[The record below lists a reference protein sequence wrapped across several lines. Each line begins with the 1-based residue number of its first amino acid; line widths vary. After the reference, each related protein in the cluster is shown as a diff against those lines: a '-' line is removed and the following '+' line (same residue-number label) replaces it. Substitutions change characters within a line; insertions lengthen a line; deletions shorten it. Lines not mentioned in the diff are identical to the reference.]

1 MDITRQQRHGVLF
14 YACMDP
20 AWRGA
25 AHGFSTRLGG
35 ISPAPWDSLDLGAN
49 RGDDPA
55 NVRENFVRFC
65 AAVGTDARSLVKNH
79 QVHSDLVRPVTR
91 ADIQSD
97 PAAPGR
103 PMRRTAWSLTSLVS
117 A

>member
-1 MDITRQQRHGVLF
+1 MASFFMPVWTLPGGGR
-14 YACMDP
+14 P
-20 AWRGA
+20 T
-25 AHGFSTRLGG
+25 GFLLGWVG
-35 ISPAPWDSLDLGAN
+35 YPPPPWDSLDLGAN

-103 PMRRTAWSLTSLVS
+103 L
-117 A
+117 